1 MKYVGEY
8 APDMVDPD
16 TLDLSGQSLE
26 KLGRADSDVQLN
38 VSTLVLDGNNL
49 QRLDNIHTYQC
60 LEKVDIFSEH
70 HFLPALLAIVGNRE
84 IA

>member
-1 MKYVGEY
+1 MVPAMQSDDADPTVGEY

-16 TLDLSGQSLE
+16 TLDLSGRGME

-38 VSTLVLDGNNL
+38 VSTLVLDGNAL

-60 LEKVDIFSEH
+60 LEKVRFGES
-70 HFLPALLAIVGNRE
+70 
-84 IA
+84 